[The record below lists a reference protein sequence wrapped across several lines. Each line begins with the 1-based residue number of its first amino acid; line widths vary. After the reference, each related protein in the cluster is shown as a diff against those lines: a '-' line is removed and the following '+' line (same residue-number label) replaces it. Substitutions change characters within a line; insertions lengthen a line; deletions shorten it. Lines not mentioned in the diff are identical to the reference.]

1 MPIDH
6 KPFLSDNFDV
16 NAYANSVLSGRVYD
30 PEASSSSEPN
40 VGGKS
45 TKGREVE
52 KGDVGVELA
61 RLSYGI
67 VSLGYSVKLIAY
79 MQEDVTKQLRSEVS

>member
-1 MPIDH
+1 LTSHPRVYVLGVELTPADH

-16 NAYANSVLSGRVYD
+16 NSYANAVLSGRVYD
-30 PEASSSSEPN
+30 PEASTSSEPN
-40 VGGKS
+40 GTAKPM
-45 TKGREVE
+45 KGREVE

-67 VSLGYSVKLIAY
+67 VSLRPDLASLC
-79 MQEDVTKQLRSEVS
+79 